1 MVFIIAE
8 IGTNHLGD
16 VKIARRIID
25 VAANAGCDA
34 VKFQKRDVEKIYNK
48 FFLDST
54 LDSPWGTTQ
63 REMRTH
69 IEFSDKQFRE
79 IDSYCKN
86 LKIPWFVSCWDIDS
100 QIAMRKFKTKY
111 NQVDSDVLGHQSL
124 MEIIAKEKKHTYIS
138 TGINSMKE
146 ISNAVKIFRDYKC
159 PFELMHSHSSFP
171 MSLKEANIK
180 HMTILREKFKCN
192 VGYNGYEKVASLVC
206 IAAAISGAT
215 SIERHITIDRTSYGN
230 EQAASLEPLGLQ
242 KMVKDVR
249 LVEDILGDGKKRI
262 WDSELPAMKKLR
274 ERFV

>member
-25 VAANAGCDA
+25 VAASAGCNA
-34 VKFQKRDVEKIYNK
+34 VKFQKRNVEKIYTK
-48 FFLDST
+48 KFLDST

-63 REMRTH
+63 REMIAH
-69 IEFSDKQFRE
+69 MEFTDKQFRE
-79 IDSYCKN
+79 IDSHCKK
-86 LKIPWFVSCWDIDS
+86 LKIPWFVSCWDIQS
-100 QIAMRKFKTKY
+100 QITMRKFKTRY
-111 NQVDSDVLGHQSL
+111 NQVDSDVLRHQSL
-124 MEIIAKEKKHTYIS
+124 VETIAKEKKHTFIS
-138 TGINSMKE
+138 TGINTMKG

-159 PFELMHSHSSFP
+159 PFELMHSHNSFP
-171 MSLKEANIK
+171 MSLNEAKMK
-180 HMTILREKFKCN
+180 HIPILREKFKCN

-206 IAAAISGAT
+206 IVATMFGAT
-215 SIERHITIDRTSYGN
+215 SIERHATIDRTSYGHD
-230 EQAASLEPLGLQ
+230 QAASLEPLGLQ
-242 KMVKDVR
+242 KMVRDVR

>member
-25 VAANAGCDA
+25 VAAKAGCDA
-34 VKFQKRDVEKIYNK
+34 VKFQKRDVEKIYDEN
-48 FFLDST
+48 FLNST
-54 LDSPWGTTQ
+54 LDSPWGITQ
-63 REMRTH
+63 REMRMH
-69 IEFSDKQFRE
+69 VEFTDKQFRE
-79 IDSYCKN
+79 IDSYCRK

-100 QIAMRKFKTKY
+100 QITMRTFKTKY
-111 NQVDSDVLGHQSL
+111 NQVDSEVLGHQNL
-124 MEIIAKEKKHTYIS
+124 MKTIAEEKKHTFIS
-138 TGINSMKE
+138 TGINNMKE
-146 ISNAVKIFRDYKC
+146 ISNVVKIFRDNKC

-171 MSLKEANIK
+171 MSLNEANIS
-180 HMTILREKFKCN
+180 HMVTLREKFKCN

-206 IAAAISGAT
+206 IIAAMSGAT

-262 WDSELPAMKKLR
+262 WDSEFPAMKKLR